1 MSNIKSI
8 SSSPFLHTFVITM
21 IIGISIYIVLIG
33 TEKFLTKMKTEKLKD
48 LNIHHIWYQKEYPHS
63 DEAADKLIDLF
74 KKVNYFLSELESKH
88 PNNPDIA
95 RLISRMKKGIKIQES
110 EDEDGTSSYT
120 INKGE
125 ILSFCLRHKDDQQR
139 FHNDNT
145 MWFVICHELS
155 HVMSVSEGHNGEFI
169 KNFRFLLKES
179 QLLGIYT
186 PVDYSNNNIKY
197 CGVLVTS
204 NPYF

>member
-1 MSNIKSI
+1 MSNVKSI
-8 SSSPFLHTFVITM
+8 KSSPFLHTFVVTM
-21 IIGISIYIVLIG
+21 VVGLALYMLLIG

-48 LNIHHIWYQKEYPHS
+48 LNIYHIWYQEDYPRS
-63 DEAADKLIDLF
+63 GEAADKLISLF
-74 KKVNYFLSELESKH
+74 KKVNNFLKTMEDKH
-88 PNNPDIA
+88 TNNPDVA
-95 RLISRMKKGIKIQES
+95 RLLSRMRDGIKIQES
-110 EDEDGTSSYT
+110 ENEDGTSSYT

-145 MWFVICHELS
+145 MWFVICHELA
-155 HVMSVSEGHNGEFI
+155 HVMSVSEGHGSEFI

-179 QLLGIYT
+179 SEQGIYT
-186 PVDYSNNNIKY
+186 PVDYSVNNIEY
-197 CGVLVTS
+197 CGVLVTN